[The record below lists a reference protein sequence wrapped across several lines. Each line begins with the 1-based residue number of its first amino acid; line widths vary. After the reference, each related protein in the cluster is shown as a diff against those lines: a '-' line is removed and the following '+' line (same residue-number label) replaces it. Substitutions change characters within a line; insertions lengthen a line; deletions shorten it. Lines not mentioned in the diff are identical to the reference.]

1 MDRGYGKCHIWVEND
16 RVGITQHASDELH
29 GVVYVTVDPGTY
41 KAGDVF
47 GTIESTKAAEDLIAP
62 CDMQVMSI
70 SREIEVNPG
79 LLDDN
84 AEETPVAFVENV
96 DMDGLMTREEYLECL

>member
-1 MDRGYGKCHIWVEND
+1 MDRGYGKCHVWVENN

-29 GVVYVTVDPGTY
+29 GIVYVTVDPGTY
-41 KAGDVF
+41 REGDVF
-47 GTIESTKAAEDLIAP
+47 GTIESTKAAEDLITP
-62 CDMQVMSI
+62 CDLTI
-70 SREIEVNPG
+70 GGINPEVESNPSV
-79 LLDDN
+79 LDDN